1 MATVDPHRNV
11 AADGSIA
18 PRGEGF
24 RLPARFE
31 PHQRTLM
38 SWPCRQD
45 LFGPLMED
53 ARREWAEV
61 ARGIAR
67 FEPVTVVVDPSQERE
82 AARVIEPEAAGEAR
96 PSIHLLPIELDD
108 SWIRDNGPIFV
119 RDDAGRVAAVKFGF
133 DGWNEQFTPYDNDAR
148 VPARIARAWDVRL
161 YPAPFVLEG
170 GAFNTDG
177 EGTLLTTEQCLLHNR
192 NLGLSRAD
200 NEALLRE
207 WLGIDKVIWLPFG
220 LVEDSGPYST
230 AGHVDDVAQF
240 VAPGVVVAQ
249 TAPPENANHARLVE
263 NLAVLRAATD
273 AQGRE
278 LEIVEIDVLPYAK
291 GVGAWLDSVT
301 GPGAGKLMPAPYVNM
316 VFVEGALLLPRTGV
330 EGEDECY
337 ARLGELTRRRVVG
350 LPTELSAF
358 GGGGLGCITQQVPAG
373 AFLPAASP
381 APPGESEGANG
392 GS

>member
-1 MATVDPHRNV
+1 VATVDPHRNV

-119 RDDAGRVAAVKFGF
+119 RNERGDVAAVQFLF
-133 DGWNEQFTPYDNDAR
+133 DGWNEQFTPYDKDAA
-148 VPARIARAWDVRL
+148 VPARIAEAWGARL
-161 YPAPFVLEG
+161 FQAPFVLEG

-177 EGTLLTTEQCLLHNR
+177 EGALLTTEQCLLHNR

-200 NEALLRE
+200 NERLLRE
-207 WLGIDKVIWLPFG
+207 WLGIEKVIWLPYG
-220 LVEDSGPYST
+220 LIEDSGPYST
-230 AGHVDDVAQF
+230 SGHVDDVAQF
-240 VAPGVVVAQ
+240 VAPGLVVAQ
-249 TAPPENANHARLVE
+249 TCGRDNPNHSRLQE
-263 NLAVLRAATD
+263 NLAVLRSASDAT
-273 AQGRE
+273 GRP
-278 LEIVEIDVLPYAK
+278 LEVVEIELLPYVQ
-291 GVGAWLDSVT
+291 GVGAGLNGVT

-316 VFVEGALLLPRTGV
+316 VFVEDAVLLPLTGV
-330 EGEDECY
+330 PGEDE
-337 ARLGELTRRRVVG
+337 AHRRIGELVGRTPVG

-373 AFLPAASP
+373 PFAAP
-381 APPGESEGANG
+381 IA
-392 GS
+392 